1 MKKMFL
7 LQKGLLFIGL
17 YFVLNLASMMVLDK
31 PANPDI
37 EMNASQY
44 LAYLN
49 QVQGPYSEE
58 TERFF
63 SDEAA
68 KISSAKV
75 ALQKVTDDYYDGNLE
90 EQEFLAAS
98 GPLENIL
105 QNEKGFQL
113 IYDQYTYIR
122 ENPANRYFLYT
133 NGWDGLLSNDSLDF
147 LWLLL
152 LLLLIAPVF
161 GFEYESRMDALLLTV
176 KKGTR
181 HHAIYKI
188 GLALLTVAVLCLLN
202 AGLRYGFYQFKYG
215 LENGHYP
222 LQSLSYFG
230 TSTKNSTLFEAF
242 LWVTAGK
249 LFGSLCF
256 AILILFASVWLKK
269 YAAILFSSTAVILL
283 PYYGMHL
290 ESSKYFLPGPLGF
303 MISTGFLRGNE
314 YKRNPFKDQL
324 DVVFR
329 EVSLSALSIV
339 FAVTL
344 CLSIAMLVMILIRRT
359 NVWSAGKRKLWRRA
373 SRLMLIF
380 CMAMFVLSG
389 CTSSG
394 RTGTSDIYNYS
405 SRQSFENERYR
416 FYVDQTD
423 LKNIRIVFE
432 DKKTGDKGNFVRNPM
447 PSLTRVEN
455 NIYGNGMHVYYMK
468 YDFDKSGF
476 KENINRFSVIEVDT
490 TNFQER
496 IVFEKKLGTGK
507 STILGLVKA
516 SDQDWK
522 FFTAI
527 DSFFL
532 DEHSFYFIGQGEIRR
547 VDRLTGDMRVIL
559 RIPVLRSV
567 AFDGRTIYYINE
579 KSQVVKYD
587 TKTDSETVIP
597 DLITRDFV
605 LTDTELLFLNR
616 KDQQKIYALDLRDST
631 FRKITDVPV
640 QSIHCDGQSIFYVNK
655 EDLKQYR
662 IDRDGQNDTLI
673 QN

>member
-1 MKKMFL
+1 
-7 LQKGLLFIGL
+7 
-17 YFVLNLASMMVLDK
+17 
-31 PANPDI
+31 
-37 EMNASQY
+37 
-44 LAYLN
+44 
-49 QVQGPYSEE
+49 
-58 TERFF
+58 
-63 SDEAA
+63 
-68 KISSAKV
+68 
-75 ALQKVTDDYYDGNLE
+75 
-90 EQEFLAAS
+90 
-98 GPLENIL
+98 
-105 QNEKGFQL
+105 
-113 IYDQYTYIR
+113 
-122 ENPANRYFLYT
+122 
-133 NGWDGLLSNDSLDF
+133 
-147 LWLLL
+147 
-152 LLLLIAPVF
+152 
-161 GFEYESRMDALLLTV
+161 
-176 KKGTR
+176 
-181 HHAIYKI
+181 
-188 GLALLTVAVLCLLN
+188 
-202 AGLRYGFYQFKYG
+202 
-215 LENGHYP
+215 
-222 LQSLSYFG
+222 
-230 TSTKNSTLFEAF
+230 
-242 LWVTAGK
+242 
-249 LFGSLCF
+249 
-256 AILILFASVWLKK
+256 
-269 YAAILFSSTAVILL
+269 
-283 PYYGMHL
+283 
-290 ESSKYFLPGPLGF
+290 
-303 MISTGFLRGNE
+303 
-314 YKRNPFKDQL
+314 
-324 DVVFR
+324 
-329 EVSLSALSIV
+329 
-339 FAVTL
+339 
-344 CLSIAMLVMILIRRT
+344 
-359 NVWSAGKRKLWRRA
+359 
-373 SRLMLIF
+373 MLIF